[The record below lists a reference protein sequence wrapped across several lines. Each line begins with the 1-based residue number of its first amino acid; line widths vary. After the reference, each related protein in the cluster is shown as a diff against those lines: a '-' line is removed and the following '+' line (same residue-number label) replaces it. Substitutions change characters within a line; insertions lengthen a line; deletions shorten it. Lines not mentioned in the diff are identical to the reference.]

1 LYSGFNRSVSF
12 FGNLRQGTKRLE
24 ARQLQQVQIDIGATK
39 GNRRAKET
47 INRNQTII
55 IMALLRQATLDRANR
70 KKDKSVSITFITD
83 LEQSTDEFMEMD
95 KLVGNHGIIYFS
107 ERSILTQQE
116 MDELD
121 KANIES
127 EGKTKSQRLRNVLY
141 RLWEQG
147 DKAKTFDV
155 YYCDW
160 MDKVIEKMKSKLD
173 EG

>member
-1 LYSGFNRSVSF
+1 
-12 FGNLRQGTKRLE
+12 
-24 ARQLQQVQIDIGATK
+24 
-39 GNRRAKET
+39 
-47 INRNQTII
+47 
-55 IMALLRQATLDRANR
+55 MALLRQATLDRANR

-116 MDELD
+116 MNELD

-127 EGKTKSQRLRNVLY
+127 EGKTKSQRLRNVLF

-147 DKAKTFDV
+147 DKAKTFNV
-155 YYCDW
+155 YYADW
-160 MDKVIEKMKSKLD
+160 MDKVIEKLKSKLD